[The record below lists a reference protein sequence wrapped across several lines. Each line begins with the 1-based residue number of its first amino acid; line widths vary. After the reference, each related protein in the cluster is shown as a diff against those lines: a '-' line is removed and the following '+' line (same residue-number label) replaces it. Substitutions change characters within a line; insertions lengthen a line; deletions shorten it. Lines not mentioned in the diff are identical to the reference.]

1 MSRQADPG
9 AAVAGANETARHH
22 VHPVDEILPPA
33 RMAVLALQHVLVMYT
48 GAIAVPFI
56 IGSALGLTQAQIA
69 YLIQADLITCGLA
82 TLIQTVG
89 FWRFGV
95 RMPLMQ
101 GITFAAISPV
111 IAIGSNP
118 AILAG
123 GPTAGLQAV
132 YGAVIAAGLFAI
144 VMAPLGRYIVRA
156 FPPVVVGAVLTVM
169 GLSLLPVAIQYAA
182 GGFVPDAGKP
192 AYIGL
197 AFLVLGVIV
206 LLNVLGRGFVKN
218 IAVFLGL
225 LVGVV
230 FAGLMGMLDFSA
242 VKDAAP
248 LAIVTPFH
256 FGLPTF
262 HPVPVLTMCLVVAI
276 TWVESVGDTIV
287 VGEMVGRP
295 ATERTIA
302 DLLRADGLSTM
313 LGGML
318 NSFPYTAFSENVALV
333 NITGVR
339 SRWTVALAGGFLVVL
354 GLSPVLATAIASLP
368 KPVVGGAGFVMFGTL
383 VVVGMKTLQK
393 IDFDTTFNN
402 FMVVGLSVAMAM
414 ITIVKP
420 DFFQFMP
427 EWSQVIFHSPVIMGA
442 ITAIAMNAALN
453 GLRLHGQVAMMH

>member
-1 MSRQADPG
+1 MSRHFNPG
-9 AAVAGANETARHH
+9 AAGADANDGLRSIDA
-22 VHPVDEILPPA
+22 VDEILPPA
-33 RMAVLALQHVLVMYT
+33 RMALLALQHVLVMYT

-56 IGSALGLTQAQIA
+56 IGSALNLTQAQIA
-69 YLIQADLITCGLA
+69 YLIQADLVTCGLA
-82 TLIQTVG
+82 TLIQTIG

-118 AILAG
+118 AILSAG
-123 GPTAGLQAV
+123 PNAGLQAV

-169 GLSLLPVAIQYAA
+169 GLSLLPVAIQYAS
-182 GGFVPDAGKP
+182 GGFVPDAGNP

-197 AFLVLGVIV
+197 AFLVLAVIV
-206 LLNVLGRGFVKN
+206 LLNVFGRGFVKN

-225 LVGVV
+225 IVGVV
-230 FAGLMGMLDFSA
+230 LAAFLGMLDFSA

-248 LAIVTPFH
+248 IAIVTPFH
-256 FGLPTF
+256 FGMPTF
-262 HPVPVLTMCLVVAI
+262 HLVPILTMCLVVAI
-276 TWVESVGDTIV
+276 TWVESVGDAIV

-295 ATERTIA
+295 ATERTIS

-313 LGGML
+313 LGGIL

-339 SRWTVALAGGFLVVL
+339 SRWTVALAGAFLIVL

-383 VVVGMKTLQK
+383 VVVGVKTLQR

-414 ITIVKP
+414 VTIVKP
-420 DFFQFMP
+420 DFFHFMP
-427 EWSQVIFHSPVIMGA
+427 EWSQVVFHSPVIMGA
-442 ITAIAMNAALN
+442 VTAILMNAVLN
-453 GLRLHGQVAMMH
+453 GLRMPDGIAMAH

>member
-1 MSRQADPG
+1 MSRQADHG
-9 AAVAGANETARHH
+9 AAAAGANENARH
-22 VHPVDEILPPA
+22 VHPVDEVLPPA

-56 IGSALGLTQAQIA
+56 IGSALNLTQAQIA

-111 IAIGSNP
+111 IAIGSNS
-118 AILAG
+118 AILEAG
-123 GPTAGLQAV
+123 PNAGLQAV

-144 VMAPLGRYIVRA
+144 FMAPLGRYIVRA

-197 AFLVLGVIV
+197 AFLVLAVIV
-206 LLNVLGRGFVKN
+206 LLNVFGRGFVKN
-218 IAVFLGL
+218 ISVFVGL
-225 LVGVV
+225 AVGVG
-230 FAGLMGMLDFSA
+230 FAATMGMLDFSA

-262 HPVPVLTMCLVVAI
+262 HLVPVLTMCLVVAI

-339 SRWTVALAGGFLVVL
+339 SRWTVALAGGFLIVL

-427 EWSQVIFHSPVIMGA
+427 DWSQVVFHSPVIMGA
-442 ITAIAMNAALN
+442 VTAITMNAALN
-453 GLRLHGQVAMMH
+453 GFAMQGQIAMAH

>member
-1 MSRQADPG
+1 M
-9 AAVAGANETARHH
+9 
-22 VHPVDEILPPA
+22 
-33 RMAVLALQHVLVMYT
+33 
-48 GAIAVPFI
+48 
-56 IGSALGLTQAQIA
+56 
-69 YLIQADLITCGLA
+69 
-82 TLIQTVG
+82 
-89 FWRFGV
+89 
-95 RMPLMQ
+95 
-101 GITFAAISPV
+101 
-111 IAIGSNP
+111 
-118 AILAG
+118 
-123 GPTAGLQAV
+123 
-132 YGAVIAAGLFAI
+132 
-144 VMAPLGRYIVRA
+144 
-156 FPPVVVGAVLTVM
+156 
-169 GLSLLPVAIQYAA
+169 
-182 GGFVPDAGKP
+182 PDAGKP

-453 GLRLHGQVAMMH
+453 GLRLHGQVAMVH

>member
-1 MSRQADPG
+1 
-9 AAVAGANETARHH
+9 VAGVNETARHH

-156 FPPVVVGAVLTVM
+156 FPPVVGGAVLTVM

-182 GGFVPDAGKP
+182 GGFVRDAGKP

-318 NSFPYTAFSENVALV
+318 NSFP
-333 NITGVR
+333 
-339 SRWTVALAGGFLVVL
+339 
-354 GLSPVLATAIASLP
+354 

-453 GLRLHGQVAMMH
+453 GLRLHGQVAMVH

>member
-1 MSRQADPG
+1 
-9 AAVAGANETARHH
+9 
-22 VHPVDEILPPA
+22 
-33 RMAVLALQHVLVMYT
+33 MAVFALQHVLVMYT

-56 IGSALGLTQAQIA
+56 IGGALNLTQAQIA

-111 IAIGSNP
+111 IAIGNNP
-118 AILAG
+118 AILAD
-123 GPTAGLQAV
+123 GPNAGLQAV

-144 VMAPLGRYIVRA
+144 FMAPRGRYIVRA

-182 GGFVPDAGKP
+182 GGFMPDAGRP

-197 AFLVLGVIV
+197 AFLVLAVIV
-206 LLNVLGRGFVKN
+206 LLNMFGRGFVKN
-218 IAVFLGL
+218 ISVFLGL
-225 LVGVV
+225 VVGVV
-230 FAGLMGMLDFSA
+230 FAAVMGMLDFSA

-248 LAIVTPFH
+248 VAIVTPFH
-256 FGLPTF
+256 FGMPTF
-262 HPVPVLTMCLVVAI
+262 HLVPVLTMCLVVAI
-276 TWVESVGDTIV
+276 TWVESVGDTIA

-333 NITGVR
+333 NITGMR
-339 SRWTVALAGGFLVVL
+339 SRWTVALAGGFLIVL

-427 EWSQVIFHSPVIMGA
+427 DWSQVVFHSPVIMGA
-442 ITAIAMNAALN
+442 VTAIAMNAALN
-453 GLRLHGQVAMMH
+453 GLSMQGQIAMAH